1 METKL
6 YIIYDELTNK
16 SLRIKAH
23 SLEEAEGISDTLEFN
38 DFEDFEKIDV
48 IDDIENYID

>member
-23 SLEEAEGISDTLEFN
+23 SLEEAEGISDTLDFN

-48 IDDIENYID
+48 LNDIDNCIE